1 MGSEKGRVMKT
12 FLPKVESLDRRW
24 FLVDASDQVLGRI
37 ASEIASVLMGKGK
50 PTYTD
55 FLDTGDFVIVINAER
70 IRLTG
75 KKWDDKVY
83 YSHSGYPGGLK
94 EVSAR
99 RMLEKHPERIVQFAV
114 KGMLPKNKLGSRMLK
129 RLKVYSGEEHPHVAQ
144 QPEALAF

>member
-1 MGSEKGRVMKT
+1 MKT
-12 FLPKVESLDRRW
+12 FLPKVENLDRKW
-24 FLVDASDQVLGRI
+24 FLVDANDRVLGRL
-37 ASEIASVLMGKGK
+37 ASEVASVLMGKGK

-55 FLDTGDFVIVINAER
+55 FIDVGDFVVVVNAEK
-70 IRLTG
+70 IKMTG

-99 RMLEKHPERIVQFAV
+99 RLLEKHPERIVQFAV

-129 RLKVYSGEEHPHVAQ
+129 RLKVYAGSEHPHIAQ
-144 QPEALAF
+144 QPETLVF

>member
-1 MGSEKGRVMKT
+1 MKT
-12 FLPKVESLDRRW
+12 FLPKVENLDRRW
-24 FLVDASDQVLGRI
+24 FLVDASGQVLGRL
-37 ASEIASVLMGKGK
+37 ASAIASVLMGKGK

-55 FLDTGDFVIVINAER
+55 FLDTGDFVVVVNAEKVKM
-70 IRLTG
+70 TG
-75 KKWDDKVY
+75 KKWDNKVY

-94 EVSAR
+94 EVGAR

-114 KGMLPKNKLGSRMLK
+114 KGMLPKNKLGKRMLK

>member
-1 MGSEKGRVMKT
+1 MKT
-12 FLPKVESLDRRW
+12 FLPKVESLDRKW
-24 FLVDASDQVLGRI
+24 FLVDASDQVVGRLASQI
-37 ASEIASVLMGKGK
+37 ASILMGKGK
-50 PTYTD
+50 STYTD
-55 FLDTGDFVIVINAER
+55 FLDTGDFVVVVNAEKVK
-70 IRLTG
+70 LTG

-129 RLKVYSGEEHPHVAQ
+129 RLKVYSGAEHPHVAQ

>member
-1 MGSEKGRVMKT
+1 MKT
-12 FLPKVESLDRRW
+12 FLPKVESLDRQW

-37 ASEIASVLMGKGK
+37 ASGIASVLMGKGK

-55 FLDTGDFVIVINAER
+55 FLDTGDFVVVINAEKVK
-70 IRLTG
+70 LTG

>member
-1 MGSEKGRVMKT
+1 MKT
-12 FLPKVESLDRRW
+12 FLPKVENLDRRW
-24 FLVDASDQVLGRI
+24 FLVDASDQVLGRL

-55 FLDTGDFVIVINAER
+55 FLDTGDFVVVLNAKKVR
-70 IRLTG
+70 MTG

-114 KGMLPKNKLGSRMLK
+114 KGMLPKNKLGRRMLK
-129 RLKVYSGEEHPHVAQ
+129 RLKVYSGGEHPHLAQ
-144 QPEALAF
+144 QPETLAF